1 MSEAA
6 EAREAPGFFAVTM
19 DFLAGVTVK
28 SFESGGIILTDRATL
43 SLFLNERVRI
53 DQRL

>member
-1 MSEAA
+1 MSEAV
-6 EAREAPGFFAVTM
+6 EVREAPGFLVVTI

-28 SFESGGIILTDRATL
+28 SLESGGIILTERATL